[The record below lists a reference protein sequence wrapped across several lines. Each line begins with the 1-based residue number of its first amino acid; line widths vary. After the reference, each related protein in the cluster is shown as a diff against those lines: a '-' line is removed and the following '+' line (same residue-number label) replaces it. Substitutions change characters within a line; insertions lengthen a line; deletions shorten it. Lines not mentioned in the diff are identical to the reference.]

1 MKYLPI
7 ILLFLCSCSTRKA
20 TLPDGRVL
28 YQSNRFGTK
37 EQIKHVEFR
46 SAAGDVFVL
55 DGYASDQVEALGV
68 VTEAA
73 VKAAVSS
80 MAPVPATRSGPPVVP
95 AGFKLVPK
103 DDPSK
108 PQPEILQ

>member
-1 MKYLPI
+1 MKLIFPV
-7 ILLFLCSCSTRKA
+7 ILLIACSCSTRKA

-28 YQSNRFGTK
+28 YQSSRFGTK

-46 SAAGDVFVL
+46 SAQGDVFVL

-80 MAPVPATRSGPPVVP
+80 MVPVPSTRSGPPAVP
-95 AGFKLVPK
+95 SGYKIVPK
-103 DDPSK
+103 DDPST
-108 PQPEILQ
+108 PRLEVE

>member
-1 MKYLPI
+1 MNKILPI
-7 ILLFLCSCSTRKA
+7 ILFLTCSCSTRKA

-28 YQSNRFGTK
+28 YQSGRFGTK

-46 SAAGDVFVL
+46 SAQGDVFVL

-80 MAPVPATRSGPPVVP
+80 MVPVPSTRSGPPAVP
-95 AGFKLVPK
+95 SGFKLVPK
-103 DDPSK
+103 DDPST
-108 PQPEILQ
+108 PHMEVE